1 LDFLNSSTG
10 RHQWKGHA
18 IEGSLMEGRR
28 LWLWT
33 AARWMGSWRGGGGGD
48 HRRGWDERGRIWEV
62 LLAWLGTEGGRRWG
76 SPSWI
81 ELLPAPATSAEA
93 TGPRLHLGWSSPLPM
108 SVAQKVRPCVSS
120 TDQCPLAFSSTAE
133 DSTAVSSTT
142 IERLA
147 PHMQK
152 PPRSPPAS
160 RLTRSCL
167 QPPPLRRARQK
178 KHGKAAT
185 GAHCAVIGEIPGH
198 AYLCDQR
205 Y

>member
-1 LDFLNSSTG
+1 
-10 RHQWKGHA
+10 
-18 IEGSLMEGRR
+18 
-28 LWLWT
+28 
-33 AARWMGSWRGGGGGD
+33 MGSWRGARGGD

-62 LLAWLGTEGGRRWG
+62 LLAWLGTEGGRGWG
-76 SPSWI
+76 SLSWI
-81 ELLPAPATSAEA
+81 ELPPAPATSAEA

-120 TDQCPLAFSSTAE
+120 VDQCPLAFSSTAE
-133 DSTAVSSTT
+133 DSAAVSSTT

-152 PPRSPPAS
+152 PLRSPPAS

-178 KHGKAAT
+178 NTGKQPRERI
-185 GAHCAVIGEIPGH
+185 V
-198 AYLCDQR
+198 Q
-205 Y
+205 